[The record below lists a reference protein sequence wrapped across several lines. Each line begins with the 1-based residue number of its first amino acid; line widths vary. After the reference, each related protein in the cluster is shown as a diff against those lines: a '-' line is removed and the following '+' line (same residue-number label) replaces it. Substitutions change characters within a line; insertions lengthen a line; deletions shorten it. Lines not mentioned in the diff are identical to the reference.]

1 MSDTL
6 FNKVTGTFPS
16 SSDFKGESW
25 DGSTLSST
33 NEWRKISVLS
43 GGTTTTW
50 CKNTEPFWIMF
61 PQGGTFTLA
70 YYGDNITPCTL
81 KVYTKNS
88 NGNFV
93 FYSSITA
100 TSNGIMLT
108 GLNANTKYYL
118 IKSGSTPWATSIT
131 AYHHIMI
138 EDSATIGGDIRS
150 VVLNS
155 TTLTNNVT
163 LTDIVTSTNYYN
175 STTDFYAPSMFS
187 GAIGITDA
195 TRLEFPENSYY
206 ADNACYKMFDE
217 CSELVLPPIELPATT
232 AISNMY
238 YMMFYNCRELI
249 KTPIIY
255 LTNPTNGCLANM
267 FAKCL
272 KLSRVYIKSM
282 SWQTAASSQWLNG
295 AGISVTNN
303 KHFYITD
310 SVTWT
315 SAERDVSTCPT
326 DFTLHNSTNDNINTL
341 FPY

>member
-16 SSDFKGESW
+16 SSNFKGESW
-25 DGSTLSST
+25 DGSALSST

-61 PQGGTFTLA
+61 PQGGTFTLTA
-70 YYGDNITPCTL
+70 VGDITPCTL

-100 TSNGIMLT
+100 TSSGIVLT

-118 IKSGSTPWATSIT
+118 IKSGSTSWATSIT
-131 AYHHIMI
+131 AYHHIMT
-138 EDSATIGGDIRS
+138 EASATIGGDIRS

-163 LTDIVTSTNYYN
+163 ITDIVTSTNYYN
-175 STTDFYAPSMFS
+175 STINFYAPFMFT

-195 TRLEFPENSYY
+195 TRLEFPENTYY
-206 ADNACYKMFDE
+206 ADNACYRMFDA
-217 CSELVLPPIELPATT
+217 CSGLVLPPIELPATT
-232 AISNMY
+232 ATNNMY
-238 YMMFYNCRELI
+238 YMMFYNCRELT

-255 LTNPTNGCLANM
+255 LTNPTNGCLTNM
-267 FAKCL
+267 FSKCL

-282 SWQTAASSQWLNG
+282 SWQTAASSYWLNG
-295 AGISVTNN
+295 AGISATNS

-315 SAERDVSTCPT
+315 STERNESTCPT